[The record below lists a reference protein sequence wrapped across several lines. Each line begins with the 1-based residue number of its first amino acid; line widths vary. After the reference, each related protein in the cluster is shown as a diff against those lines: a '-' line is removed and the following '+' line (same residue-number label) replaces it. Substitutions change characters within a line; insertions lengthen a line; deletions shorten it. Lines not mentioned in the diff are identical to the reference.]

1 LTHANYNLDDH
12 LIESAAKTLW
22 STWQVNQHIDALPIA
37 CRPSTRIDG
46 YRIQAHIARLS
57 AQKVFGWKIRKRAD
71 GQIAFDDTVGEV
83 SGTWVQS
90 SKHRIEPGILVYIMV
105 TDIQKT
111 IRDIESSG
119 GKIVQPVGG
128 DAPEITARF
137 SDPFGNVFGIY
148 QERTLN

>member
-1 LTHANYNLDDH
+1 MADNHP
-12 LIESAAKTLW
+12 TLGNGKICYVEIPAGDIPA
-22 STWQVNQHIDALPIA
+22 SVVF
-37 CRPSTRIDG
+37 
-46 YRIQAHIARLS
+46 Y
-57 AQKVFGWKIRKRAD
+57 QKVFGWKIRKRGD

-90 SKHRIEPGILVYIMV
+90 RKHSIEPGILVYIMV

-111 IRDIESSG
+111 IKDIETNG

>member
-1 LTHANYNLDDH
+1 MPDNHP
-12 LIESAAKTLW
+12 TL
-22 STWQVNQHIDALPIA
+22 SNGKICYVQIPAGDIPASVVF
-37 CRPSTRIDG
+37 
-46 YRIQAHIARLS
+46 Y
-57 AQKVFGWKIRKRAD
+57 QKVFGWKIRKRGD

-90 SKHRIEPGILVYIMV
+90 RKHSIEPGILVYIMV

-111 IRDIESSG
+111 IRDIESNG

-148 QERTLN
+148 QERN